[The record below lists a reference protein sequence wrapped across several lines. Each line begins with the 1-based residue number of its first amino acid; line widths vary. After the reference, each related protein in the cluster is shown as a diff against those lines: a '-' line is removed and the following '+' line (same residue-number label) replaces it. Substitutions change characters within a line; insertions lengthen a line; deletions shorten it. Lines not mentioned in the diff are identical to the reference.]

1 MLIIIGLYFI
11 IFGETCWH
19 INSILINSAI
29 LGLILYNILTL
40 FLKVN
45 IGVCMI
51 IGVIIAFTVFS
62 FKSLNGITL
71 GIVVGYLTGNLLY
84 NLLIKLIPSNPQVLY
99 WSVIIFCIVGVSI
112 AGGFMEDYM
121 VCVATSLVGAYS
133 LVRVF
138 ILFRVGC

>member
-29 LGLILYNILTL
+29 LGLIINSVFSL
-40 FLKVN
+40 FMKTN
-45 IGVCMI
+45 IGLCMLF
-51 IGVIIAFTVFS
+51 GVIIAFTVFS

-71 GIVVGYLTGNLLY
+71 GIVVGYLVGNLFY
-84 NLLIKLIPSNPQVLY
+84 NILVKIIVFNPQVLY
-99 WSVIIFCIVGVSI
+99 WSNIIVCTVCISI
-112 AGGFMEDYM
+112 FGGFMDEYM

-133 LVRVF
+133 LVRVSIIF
-138 ILFRVGC
+138 NIGC

>member
-29 LGLILYNILTL
+29 LGLIINSVFSL
-40 FLKVN
+40 FMKSN
-45 IGVCMI
+45 IGLCMLF
-51 IGVIIAFTVFS
+51 GVIIAFTVFS

-71 GIVVGYLTGNLLY
+71 GIVVGYLVGNLFY
-84 NLLIKLIPSNPQVLY
+84 NIIVKFIIMNPQVLY
-99 WSVIIFCIVGVSI
+99 WSNIIVCTVCISI
-112 AGGFMEDYM
+112 FGGFMDEYM

-133 LVRVF
+133 LVRVGV
-138 ILFRVGC
+138 LFKVGC